1 MASRLNGQKGGAR
14 KPPGR
19 FERLA
24 PQQFRANPEVT
35 RRYRFVS
42 TSGTARPI
50 QVRYLTGAAGVVADT
65 ATTGQPIFQ
74 SVRIQQIEIWA
85 PPASQGS
92 AITCSV
98 LWEQSTQSQP
108 REVSDTSNSVSQP
121 AHVLTS
127 PPPGSLAGFWSPRS
141 ATTTLCTLVAPAGSI
156 IDVWLSLVMGDGVQT
171 STPQTLVGATVGGVY
186 YGGLDSQTAASAIYQ
201 PVSLTIL

>member
-1 MASRLNGQKGGAR
+1 MRL
-14 KPPGR
+14 GR
-19 FERLA
+19 VERLA

-42 TSGTARPI
+42 SASTARA
-50 QVRYLTGAAGVVADT
+50 LTASTLCGAAGVVADT

-74 SVRIQQIEIWA
+74 SVRVNQIEIWT
-85 PPASQGS
+85 PTASQGS

-98 LWEQSTQSQP
+98 LWAQTTQSQP
-108 REVSDTSNSVSQP
+108 REVSDTTNSVTQP

-141 ATTTLCTLVAPAGSI
+141 SSTTLCTLVAPAGSI
-156 IDVWLSLVMGDGVQT
+156 IDVWLSLVAGDGVQT
-171 STPQTLVGATVGGVY
+171 STQQTLVGATVGGVY
-186 YGGLDSQTAASAIYQ
+186 YGGADSQTAATAIYQ